1 MTEAVGPTRLA
12 RFYLDA
18 IDNPESVVDGALRL
32 REK

>member
-1 MTEAVGPTRLA
+1 MTDVIGPTRLA

-18 IDNPESVVDGALRL
+18 INNPASVVDGALRL